1 MLLWKKRVW
10 GRSPLNPNAVIPLV
24 EYKAD
29 GREYPV
35 TLAENMVPGRTVC
48 LLYTSMPLV
57 HPVSFWAGEYDPDRF
72 FEAVRGLEKEP
83 EGGKRC
89 EVCFRLRLQRA
100 AQAAAEKQFSFFTT
114 TLTVSPLKNAP
125 LLNAIGEEMGKTYGV
140 QWLPCDFKK
149 KEGYKRSIALSK
161 EYDLYR
167 QDYCGCVFSQKER
180 EENRRKKEEVL

>member
-1 MLLWKKRVW
+1 MYKR
-10 GRSPLNPNAVIPLV
+10 
-24 EYKAD
+24 
-29 GREYPV
+29 
-35 TLAENMVPGRTVC
+35 
-48 LLYTSMPLV
+48 
-57 HPVSFWAGEYDPDRF
+57 
-72 FEAVRGLEKEP
+72 
-83 EGGKRC
+83 
-89 EVCFRLRLQRA
+89 Q

-149 KEGYKRSIALSK
+149 KEGYKRSISLSK